1 MGMPDFLRNGSV
13 LVIDA
18 PVIAGL
24 GALLNLFLTEK
35 FFRMSFACGD
45 SFACPPLNV
54 IPMDVVAVSRSGAFV
69 TTSAGAAS
77 PSSGLEA
84 FV

>member
-1 MGMPDFLRNGSV
+1 MPDFLRNGSV
-13 LVIDA
+13 LIMAA

-35 FFRMSFACGD
+35 LCRMSFACGD
-45 SFACPPLNV
+45 SFACRPLKV
-54 IPMDVVAVSRSGAFV
+54 IPIDFIVASRSGAIV

-77 PSSGLEA
+77 ASSGLEA